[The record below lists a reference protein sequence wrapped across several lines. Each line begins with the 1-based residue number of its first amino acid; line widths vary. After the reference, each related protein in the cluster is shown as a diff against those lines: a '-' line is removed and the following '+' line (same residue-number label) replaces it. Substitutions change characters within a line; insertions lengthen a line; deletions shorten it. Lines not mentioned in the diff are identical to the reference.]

1 MTVSVFIKAGIG
13 LMEQINALSEQEIA
27 EIEAEAAHY
36 EKKQAASIEALKII
50 QKHRGWVSDES
61 LNAAA
66 ALLDM
71 SPAELD
77 GVATFY
83 TLIFRRPVGKNVIM
97 LCDSVSCWVMGC
109 EGIREQLQQSLG
121 IGFGETT
128 ADGQFTLLSITCQGA
143 CDCAPVMLVN
153 GALESHLNEGKV
165 KQIIATYCKEY
176 SGKGKGREGS
186 RKD

>member
-1 MTVSVFIKAGIG
+1 MFMDKISP
-13 LMEQINALSEQEIA
+13 LSSLEIA

-36 EKKQAASIEALKII
+36 QHKQAASIEALKII

-66 ALLDM
+66 ELLEM

-83 TLIFRRPVGKNVIM
+83 TLIFRRPVGKHVIM

-109 EGIREQLQQSLG
+109 DAIAQKLQQTLG
-121 IGFGETT
+121 VDFGETT
-128 ADGQFTLLSITCQGA
+128 ADGEFTLLPVTCQGA
-143 CDCAPVMLVN
+143 CDCAPVMMVD
-153 GALESHLNEGKV
+153 GELETYLDEGKV
-165 KQIIATYCKEY
+165 IELLAHY
-176 SGKGKGREGS
+176 REGQGES
-186 RKD
+186 GGGKN

>member
-1 MTVSVFIKAGIG
+1 MLIGKKRRVKNG
-13 LMEQINALSEQEIA
+13 LMEQINPLSAQEIA
-27 EIEAEAAHY
+27 EIEAETAHY
-36 EKKQAASIEALKII
+36 EQKQAASIEALKII

-61 LNAAA
+61 LKAAA

-71 SPAELD
+71 SPTELD

-83 TLIFRRPVGKNVIM
+83 TLIFRRPVGKHVIM

-109 EGIREQLQQSLG
+109 EGIRQQLQQLLG
-121 IGFGETT
+121 VGFGETT
-128 ADGQFTLLSITCQGA
+128 IDGEFTLLPITCQGA

-153 GALESHLNEGKV
+153 GELEGHLDETKV
-165 KQIIATYCKEY
+165 KQIIANYKD
-176 SGKGKGREGS
+176 GS